1 MPSSR
6 RIRDFLLVCLAGMAA
21 VAASRAAPRAQS
33 GAAPTLSERSP
44 AQVEYSVPK
53 ETILRMTLPGPLK
66 MSHLQSGSELDGGLA
81 RPLYVVDREVLP
93 AGSHIHLVV
102 ESVQKERVQ
111 EKKGVA
117 ERLDS
122 VRKLGL
128 DRKYDYQVSFRSA
141 SLTLP
146 SGATVPLHV
155 SFIQGGKL
163 VRLQAKGQEAKVG
176 ESTGTALAKMAPG
189 VGRVEAAK
197 KQKEEL
203 EQYRHPMVSVELEE
217 PLTFSLAA
225 GAAAPVSPQEQP
237 VTLPAGTQARLLLLT
252 RLDATENHSGDTF
265 QARLLEPI
273 SSEGRLLLPEGA
285 MFAGHVGKV
294 LPPRRLSRPAS
305 MYLNFD
311 QVTLP
316 DGSTQKISGSLLS
329 ADLDRKVEMSMD
341 SEGGLH
347 GSSRG
352 VKRTLGALGIGIA
365 TDQVVDE
372 AVEMAMH
379 AAGPYVGLGTGLF
392 LFLGK
397 HGNDVTLPQYTEM
410 QVVFE
415 RPLTIPVAGQKTAPK

>member
-1 MPSSR
+1 MHDKR
-6 RIRDFLLVCLAGMAA
+6 RVRDFLLVSLAGLVA
-21 VAASRAAPRAQS
+21 VGAWAVPQLQS
-33 GAAPTLSERSP
+33 GATPSLAERSQ
-44 AQVEYSVPK
+44 AQAEYSVPK
-53 ETILRMTLPGPLK
+53 DTILRMTLPGPLK
-66 MSHLQSGSELDGGLA
+66 MTHLQSGSELDGGLA
-81 RPLYVVDREVLP
+81 RPLYVVDRAVLP

-102 ESVQKERVQ
+102 ETVEKERVREQ
-111 EKKGVA
+111 RGWA

-128 DRKYDYQVSFRSA
+128 DRKYDYHVTFRSA

-163 VRLQAKGQEAKVG
+163 VRVQARGQEAKVG
-176 ESTGTALAKMAPG
+176 ESTGAALAKMAPG
-189 VGRVEAAK
+189 VSRVEGAK
-197 KQKEEL
+197 KEKEEL
-203 EQYRHPMVSVELEE
+203 QQYRHPMVTVRLEE
-217 PLTFSLAA
+217 PVSFSLAA
-225 GAAAPVSPQEQP
+225 ETAAPLPRPEQP

-252 RLDATENHSGDTF
+252 RLDATENHPGDVF

-316 DGSTQKISGSLLS
+316 DGSTQKIAGSLMS
-329 ADLDRKVEMSMD
+329 ADLDRKLPMSVD

-347 GSSRG
+347 GHSRG
-352 VKRTLGALGIGIA
+352 VKRTLSALGIGIA

-397 HGNDVTLPQYTEM
+397 HGNDVTLPQYTEL

-415 RPLTIPVAGQKTAPK
+415 RPLNIPVQKQQPAQK

>member
-1 MPSSR
+1 
-6 RIRDFLLVCLAGMAA
+6 V
-21 VAASRAAPRAQS
+21 Q
-33 GAAPTLSERSP
+33 
-44 AQVEYSVPK
+44 YSVPK
-53 ETILRMTLPGPLK
+53 ETILRMTRSGPLR
-66 MSHLQSGSELDGGLA
+66 MSRLQSGSELDGDLA

-102 ESVQKERVQ
+102 ETVQKERVQ
-111 EKKGVA
+111 EKKGMA

-122 VRKLGL
+122 IRKLGL
-128 DRKYDYQVSFRSA
+128 DRKYDYHLTFRSA

-146 SGATVPLHV
+146 TGSTVPMQV

-176 ESTGTALAKMAPG
+176 ESTGAALAKMAPG
-189 VGRVEAAK
+189 VGRVESVK
-197 KQKEEL
+197 REREEL
-203 EQYRHPMVSVELEE
+203 EQYRHPMVSVQLQE
-217 PLTFSLAA
+217 PLSFLLA
-225 GAAAPVSPQEQP
+225 GQTAAPLSPADQP

-252 RLDATENHSGDTF
+252 RLSASESHPGDAF

-273 SSEGRLLLPEGA
+273 TSEGHMVLPESA

-294 LPPRRLSRPAS
+294 IPARRLSRPAS
-305 MYLNFD
+305 MYLSFD

-316 DGSTQKISGSLLS
+316 DGSSQKISGSLAA
-329 ADLDRKVEMSMD
+329 ADLDKKVEMSVD

-347 GSSRG
+347 GRGRG
-352 VKRTLGALGIGIA
+352 VKKTLGALGIGIA

-372 AVEMAMH
+372 AVELAMH

-397 HGNDVTLPQYTEM
+397 HGNDVTLPQYTEL

-415 RPLTIPVAGQKTAPK
+415 RPLTVPVAPPKPAQK

>member
-1 MPSSR
+1 
-6 RIRDFLLVCLAGMAA
+6 
-21 VAASRAAPRAQS
+21 
-33 GAAPTLSERSP
+33 
-44 AQVEYSVPK
+44 
-53 ETILRMTLPGPLK
+53 LK
-66 MSHLQSGSELDGGLA
+66 ISHLGPGNELDGDLA

-102 ESVQKERVQ
+102 ETAEKERVH

-128 DRKYDYQVSFRSA
+128 DRKYDYHLTFRSA

-146 SGATVPLHV
+146 TGSTVPLHV

-163 VRLQAKGQEAKVG
+163 VRVEAKGQEAKVG
-176 ESTGTALAKMAPG
+176 ESTGTALAKMTPG
-189 VGRVEAAK
+189 VGRVESARRER
-197 KQKEEL
+197 EEL
-203 EQYRHPMVSVELEE
+203 EQYRHPMMSVQLQE
-217 PLTFSLAA
+217 PLSFELAA
-225 GAAAPVSPQEQP
+225 ETAAPLPAADQP

-252 RLDATENHSGDTF
+252 RLSASENHPGDSF

-273 SSEGRLLLPEGA
+273 TSAGHLVLPEGA
-285 MFAGHVGKV
+285 LFRGHVGKV
-294 LPPRRLSRPAS
+294 VVARRLSRPAS
-305 MYLNFD
+305 LNLSFD

-316 DGSTQKISGSLLS
+316 DGSAEKLSGSLAS
-329 ADLDRKVEMSMD
+329 VALDKEVPLNVD

-347 GSSRG
+347 GRGRG
-352 VKRTLGALGIGIA
+352 VKKTLAALGIGLA

-372 AVEMAMH
+372 AVELAMH

-397 HGNDVTLPQYTEM
+397 HGNDVTLPQYTEL
-410 QVVFE
+410 QVVFD
-415 RPLTIPVAGQKTAPK
+415 RPLTVPVAKAQPAKE